1 MIWKLVLKAGGN
13 SHISRRELFTKV
25 GFQID
30 QNEYLQFLFIKF
42 VQVDSYYSLAYAS
55 PRGNLRSW
63 FKTIPA
69 GEPLDSVVAKFR
81 LKMRC
86 EVQINWHLLTING
99 IIFVIGEFKIYISF
113 TVYMYMYIKIP

>member
-1 MIWKLVLKAGGN
+1 MKAGGN
-13 SHISRRELFTKV
+13 SHISRRELFTPVCYSLFYFILSYK
-25 GFQID
+25 
-30 QNEYLQFLFIKF
+30 NNLLKKFLFIKIF
-42 VQVDSYYSLAYAS
+42 YKNFNLYIFQVDSYYSLAYPS

-86 EVQINWHLLTING
+86 EVQINWHLLTLNAIY
-99 IIFVIGEFKIYISF
+99 FVIGKFII
-113 TVYMYMYIKIP
+113 